1 MRCFR
6 VFVLTFDFRTV
17 VEVRVVLRGWREL
30 LGLPGYRPGLPTC
43 SAFYAAPYVVCFA
56 DLLMYFGYWSG
67 LLAAEARCA

>member
-17 VEVRVVLRGWREL
+17 VEVRVVLCGWRDL
-30 LGLPGYRPGLPTC
+30 FGLPGYRPGLLAC
-43 SAFYAAPYVVCFA
+43 SAFYSALYVVCSA

-67 LLAAEARCA
+67 LLAAEA